1 MRLKSLLFS
10 LLMLAGFSMAQ
21 ATVVEIGSTSLS
33 NKLLPFYSFY
43 KYSYTQQFYPYYE
56 MGASRNLSSIS
67 YYSNSSVARTRQID
81 LYLKNTSKDTFN
93 SNTDWVSVTSSDI
106 VFSGEVT
113 FEPNSWT
120 TITFNNEF
128 NYSGNTLLVAMDD
141 NTGDDPGSVSFAA
154 SRCDYDRSLYV
165 YGDNTNYTP
174 SNMSGV
180 SDGSVSYT
188 RTQVRFN
195 EEDLIVGCSESYFM
209 PVITNWKY
217 SMSQQIYRATEIG
230 KKGFIRS
237 ISFKNL
243 RTTQTRTIDLYLKP
257 TTKDAFNSNTDWLSV
272 SDDNKVFSGSVTF
285 TSGEWTTIVFDKPY
299 YYDGT
304 NNLAVITND
313 RTGSY
318 KSLTIFEAYCD
329 MDNQGLQVHNDNSGA
344 YDATNPSSY
353 TGSLR
358 RMKNKIQ
365 FDIDDDYYIGD
376 GGTDCAAN
384 LPAYAYYCHSLTQQL
399 YTKEELG
406 EARDLTSI
414 SFYNQGKERTR
425 NINMYLVPTY
435 ATDFSDGNWIAFS
448 DDNLVF
454 SGDVTFYEEAW
465 TTIPFDTPLSYGGKT
480 NLVLVVADNTGD
492 WQTSATFRVFTA
504 ANQAIYQYTDNTDA
518 YPTAEKLTSLTG
530 KVVNYKNQIKLNAVD
545 EDLTRPTDLAVQA
558 QPYQVTLTWGGEG
571 SRWNLQYC
579 DESST
584 WTTVN
589 GLTDNEYTITG
600 LSPNTYYRA
609 RVQIVRADGTV
620 SKWTA
625 IEFYTAT
632 TRAVDVAATPTP
644 YSADIT
650 WTGYSDSYHV
660 MYLDYYNYHEYFYE
674 DFDNGSLS
682 SRGWTVKTN
691 GEKPSTLSEGW
702 VLDNAQSLGAN
713 DYNFS
718 FTYSATTYSWTSNPS
733 EMFNADNWLI
743 SPLVD
748 VKGTLSFWQF
758 GIGGGDKYEVL
769 LSGSGT
775 DEGDFI
781 YTLRAN
787 ENVLNGWREVRID
800 LSQYSDI
807 GIDKG
812 YIAIHF
818 TGYNGY
824 RLRIDDFCIFEGEM
838 GYVNADGTAAT
849 IEGLE
854 PNTTY
859 YYRVINHKVGEASN
873 ATDWYSFTTLEKNP
887 APFDL
892 AATPDLTTAE
902 ISWTGFSDSYNLMY
916 RKAEKKEATDNA
928 FFFEGFDEGIPSEWT
943 TIDADGDGNNWL
955 ALSSIP
961 TTYSY
966 YADKNLSEWAYDGVD
981 AALSASYVNYI
992 GALNT
997 DQYLITPQLDL
1008 KGVLKFMEKATDSG
1022 YRDQFEVLLST
1033 TGNGI
1038 SDFTTELRP
1047 MQVSSIGWNEVVIDL
1062 SAYEGQ
1068 QGYIAIHHVDY
1079 DKYFLAI
1086 DNFGL
1091 YETVVV
1097 EPAGEW
1103 QTVENVTSPYVLEG
1117 LDKNTE
1123 YEYQIVGFKEGEED
1137 AVSDIAT
1144 FTTITLPDVVLDAN
1158 SDNDTKIS
1166 DNNGARVN
1174 VTIKNQTIKKD
1185 GKWWSICLPFDLEL
1199 EGSILEGIQL
1209 RQPSGTVKE
1218 VDTYLIIDCLTECD
1232 KIEAGKPY
1240 MYKFEPGEDIVDP
1253 VFEDVILKDATSY
1266 FSLNSDKAG
1275 FMPYYYGFN
1284 PSSVAEYYYVLDG
1297 SLTLGRMNLQKY
1309 FYAFDC
1315 YFWVDETYN
1324 ATIDG
1329 IGLNFDDNLLDILTG
1344 VDKVEAAEKDVPI
1357 YNTAGQRL
1365 DKVRKG
1371 INIIG
1376 DKKVLVK

>member
-1 MRLKSLLFS
+1 M
-10 LLMLAGFSMAQ
+10 
-21 ATVVEIGSTSLS
+21 S
-33 NKLLPFYSFY
+33 NY
-43 KYSYTQQFYPYYE
+43 
-56 MGASRNLSSIS
+56 RN
-67 YYSNSSVARTRQID
+67 
-81 LYLKNTSKDTFN
+81 
-93 SNTDWVSVTSSDI
+93 
-106 VFSGEVT
+106 
-113 FEPNSWT
+113 
-120 TITFNNEF
+120 
-128 NYSGNTLLVAMDD
+128 
-141 NTGDDPGSVSFAA
+141 
-154 SRCDYDRSLYV
+154 
-165 YGDNTNYTP
+165 
-174 SNMSGV
+174 
-180 SDGSVSYT
+180 
-188 RTQVRFN
+188 QVRFN
-195 EEDLIVGCSESYFM
+195 EEDKIIGLSCSTTLPGS
-209 PVITNWKY
+209 TNWKY
-217 SMSQQIYRATEIG
+217 NLSQQIYTASEIG
-230 KKGFIRS
+230 KTGFINS
-237 ISFKNL
+237 IAFMNL
-243 RTTQTRTIDLYLKP
+243 
-257 TTKDAFNSNTDWLSV
+257 TKDSSRKFDVYLVPTDKTAFNDNSDWLAV
-272 SDDNKVFSGSVTF
+272 SESYKVFSGTVSF
-285 TSGEWTTIVFDKPY
+285 TKGEWAPIVFDTPY
-299 YYDGT
+299 WYDGT
-304 NNLAVITND
+304 KNLAVIVND
-313 RTGSY
+313 KTGVYPGTSD
-318 KSLTIFEAYCD
+318 FAAYPSSSNASIAIYND
-329 MDNQGLQVHNDNSGA
+329 DNA
-344 YDATNPSSY
+344 YDPATPPN
-353 TGSLR
+353 GSGKCYE
-358 RMKNKIQ
+358 MKNQIQ

-376 GGTDCAAN
+376 GSMN
-384 LPAYAYYCHSLTQQL
+384 ESVYLPTYTWYRRSLTQQL

-414 SFYNQGKERTR
+414 SFYNQGTEQTR
-425 NINMYLVPTY
+425 NLNLYLVPTY

-448 DDNLVF
+448 DGNLVF
-454 SGDVTFYEEAW
+454 SGNVTFYEEAW
-465 TTIPFDTPLSYGGKT
+465 TTIPFDTPFSYGGKT
-480 NLVLVVADNTGD
+480 NLVLVVADNTG
-492 WQTSATFRVFTA
+492 TYTTA
-504 ANQAIYQYTDNTDA
+504 ACFRASSGATTQSIRQYTDNTSA
-518 YPTAEKLTSLTG
+518 YPTAESLTSTTG
-530 KVVNYKNQIKLNAVD
+530 DLSSFKNHIKLNAVD

-571 SRWNLQYC
+571 SQWNLQYY
-579 DESST
+579 SNSA
-584 WTTVN
+584 WTTVK

-600 LSPNTYYRA
+600 LMPNTYYRA

-625 IEFYTAT
+625 KEFYTAT

-644 YSADIT
+644 NSADII
-650 WTGYSDSYHV
+650 WTGYSDLYHV
-660 MYLDYYNYHEYFYE
+660 KYTSYYNYHEYFYE
-674 DFDNGSLS
+674 NFDNGSLS
-682 SRGWTVKTN
+682 GNGWTVKTN

-838 GYVNADGTAAT
+838 GYVNADGTTAT
-849 IEGLE
+849 INGLE

-859 YYRVINHKVGEASN
+859 YYRVINHKVGESSN

-892 AATPDLTTAE
+892 AATPDLTSAE
-902 ISWTGFSDSYNLMY
+902 ITWTGFSDSYNLMY
-916 RKAEKKEATDNA
+916 RKAEKREASDDA
-928 FFFEGFDEGIPSEWT
+928 FFFEGFENGIPSEWT

-961 TTYSY
+961 TTYSFY
-966 YADKNLSEWAYDGVD
+966 VNIDLSEWSYDGVD
-981 AALSASYVNYI
+981 AALSASYANDA
-992 GALNT
+992 GAFHT

-1008 KGVLKFMEKATDSG
+1008 KGVLKFMEKATDNSF
-1022 YRDQFEVLLST
+1022 RDNFEVLLST
-1033 TGNGI
+1033 TGNEI
-1038 SDFTTELRP
+1038 ADFTTVLRP
-1047 MQVSSIGWNEVVIDL
+1047 MQKSSQDWNEVVIDL
-1062 SAYEGQ
+1062 DAYEGQ
-1068 QGYIAIHHVDY
+1068 QGYIAIHHQDY
-1079 DKYFLAI
+1079 DRYFLAI
-1086 DNFGL
+1086 DDFGL

-1103 QTVENVTSPYVLEG
+1103 QIVEGATSPCTIEG

-1137 AVSDIAT
+1137 AISDIAS
-1144 FTTITLPDVVLDAN
+1144 FTTLILPDVVLDAN
-1158 SDNDTKIS
+1158 SDNETKIS

-1174 VTIKNQTIKKD
+1174 VIIKNQTIKKD
-1185 GKWWSICLPFDLEL
+1185 GKWWSISLPFDLEL

-1209 RQPSGTVKE
+1209 RQPSGTIKE

-1240 MYKFEPGEDIVDP
+1240 MYKFEPGEDIVNP
-1253 VFEDVILKDATSY
+1253 VFEDVVMNDIYQYIYIDGKAV
-1266 FSLNSDKAG
+1266 FSNTYSWGHSDDD
-1275 FMPYYYGFN
+1275 YN
-1284 PSSVAEYYYVLDG
+1284 YVMDG
-1297 SLTLGRMNLQKY
+1297 NIRLGRLNLQKNKAIK
-1309 FYAFDC
+1309 AFDC
-1315 YFWVDETYN
+1315 YFFVDPTYN
-1324 ATIDG
+1324 ATLDG

-1365 DKVRKG
+1365 EKVRKG

>member
-1 MRLKSLLFS
+1 M
-10 LLMLAGFSMAQ
+10 
-21 ATVVEIGSTSLS
+21 S
-33 NKLLPFYSFY
+33 NY
-43 KYSYTQQFYPYYE
+43 
-56 MGASRNLSSIS
+56 RN
-67 YYSNSSVARTRQID
+67 
-81 LYLKNTSKDTFN
+81 
-93 SNTDWVSVTSSDI
+93 
-106 VFSGEVT
+106 
-113 FEPNSWT
+113 
-120 TITFNNEF
+120 
-128 NYSGNTLLVAMDD
+128 
-141 NTGDDPGSVSFAA
+141 
-154 SRCDYDRSLYV
+154 
-165 YGDNTNYTP
+165 
-174 SNMSGV
+174 
-180 SDGSVSYT
+180 
-188 RTQVRFN
+188 QVRFN
-195 EEDLIVGCSESYFM
+195 EEDKIIGLSCSTTLPGS
-209 PVITNWKY
+209 TNWKY
-217 SMSQQIYRATEIG
+217 NLSQQIYTASEIG
-230 KKGFIRS
+230 KTGFINS
-237 ISFKNL
+237 IAFMNL
-243 RTTQTRTIDLYLKP
+243 
-257 TTKDAFNSNTDWLSV
+257 TKDSSRKFDVYLVPTDKTAFNDNSDWLAV
-272 SDDNKVFSGSVTF
+272 SESYKVFSGTVSF
-285 TSGEWTTIVFDKPY
+285 TKGEWAPIVFDTPY
-299 YYDGT
+299 WYDGT
-304 NNLAVITND
+304 KNLAVIVND
-313 RTGSY
+313 KTGVYPGTSD
-318 KSLTIFEAYCD
+318 FAAYPSTSNASIAIYND
-329 MDNQGLQVHNDNSGA
+329 DNA
-344 YDATNPSSY
+344 YDPATPPN
-353 TGSLR
+353 GSGKCYE
-358 RMKNKIQ
+358 MKNQIQ

-376 GGTDCAAN
+376 GSMN
-384 LPAYAYYCHSLTQQL
+384 ESVYLPTYTWYRRSLTQQL

-414 SFYNQGKERTR
+414 SFYNQGTEQTR
-425 NINMYLVPTY
+425 NLNLYLVPTY
-435 ATDFSDGNWIAFS
+435 ATDFSDGNWIAFN
-448 DDNLVF
+448 DDNLVY
-454 SGDVTFYEEAW
+454 SGNVTFYEEAW
-465 TTIPFDTPLSYGGKT
+465 TTIPFDTPFSYGGKT
-480 NLVLVVADNTGD
+480 NLVLVVADNTG
-492 WQTSATFRVFTA
+492 TYTTA
-504 ANQAIYQYTDNTDA
+504 AQFRASSGATIQSIRQYTDNTDA
-518 YPTAEKLTSLTG
+518 YPTADKLTSTTG
-530 KVVNYKNQIKLNAVD
+530 DLSSYKNHIKLNAVD

-571 SRWNLQYC
+571 SQWNLQYY
-579 DESST
+579 SNSA
-584 WTTVN
+584 WTTVK

-600 LSPNTYYRA
+600 LMPNTYYRA

-625 IEFYTAT
+625 KEFYTAT

-644 YSADIT
+644 NSADIT

-660 MYLDYYNYHEYFYE
+660 TYLDYYNYHEYFYE
-674 DFDNGSLS
+674 NFDNGSLS
-682 SRGWTVKTN
+682 GNGWTVKTN

-702 VLDNAQSLGAN
+702 VLDNARSLGAD

-838 GYVNADGTAAT
+838 GYVNADGTTAT
-849 IEGLE
+849 INGLE

-859 YYRVINHKVGEASN
+859 KYRVINHKVGESSN
-873 ATDWYSFTTLEKNP
+873 TTDWYSFTTLEKNP

-892 AATPDLTTAE
+892 AATPDLTSAE
-902 ISWTGFSDSYNLMY
+902 ITWTGFSDSYNLMY
-916 RKAEKKEATDNA
+916 RKAEKREASDDA
-928 FFFEGFDEGIPSEWT
+928 FFFEGFEEGIPSEWT

-966 YADKNLSEWAYDGVD
+966 YADYDLSAWAYDGVD
-981 AALSASYVNYI
+981 AALSASYAN
-992 GALNT
+992 GAGAFHT

-1008 KGVLKFMEKATDSG
+1008 KGVLKFMEKATDNSF
-1022 YRDQFEVLLST
+1022 RDNFEVLLST
-1033 TGNGI
+1033 TGNEI
-1038 SDFTTELRP
+1038 ADFTTVLRP
-1047 MQVSSIGWNEVVIDL
+1047 MQKSSQDWNEVVIDL
-1062 SAYEGQ
+1062 DAYEGQ
-1068 QGYIAIHHVDY
+1068 QGYIAIHHQDY
-1079 DKYFLAI
+1079 NQYFLAI

-1103 QTVENVTSPYVLEG
+1103 QIVEGATSPYVLEG
-1117 LDKNTE
+1117 LDKKTE
-1123 YEYQIVGFKEGEED
+1123 YDYQIVGIKEGEED
-1137 AVSDIAT
+1137 AVSDIAS
-1144 FTTITLPDVVLDAN
+1144 FTTLILPDVVLDAN
-1158 SDNDTKIS
+1158 SDNYTTIN
-1166 DNNGARVN
+1166 DNNGERVN
-1174 VTIKNQTIKKD
+1174 VTINNQTIKKD
-1185 GKWWSICLPFDLEL
+1185 GKWWSISLPFDLEL

-1240 MYKFEPGEDIVDP
+1240 MYKFEPGEDIVNP
-1253 VFEDVILKDATSY
+1253 VFEDVVMNDIYQYIYID
-1266 FSLNSDKAG
+1266 DKAVFSNTYSWG
-1275 FMPYYYGFN
+1275 HSDNDYN
-1284 PSSVAEYYYVLDG
+1284 YVMDG
-1297 SLTLGRMNLQKY
+1297 NIRLGRLNLQKNQSIK
-1309 FYAFDC
+1309 AFDC
-1315 YFWVDETYN
+1315 YFFVDPTYN
-1324 ATIDG
+1324 ATLDG

-1365 DKVRKG
+1365 EKVRKG

>member
-21 ATVVEIGSTSLS
+21 ATVVEIGTANSDMISY
-33 NKLLPFYSFY
+33 LPTHYNWNYSISQQIYQHWEIGESRPIHSISFY
-43 KYSYTQQFYPYYE
+43 NGTANGYI
-56 MGASRNLSSIS
+56 RNIK
-67 YYSNSSVARTRQID
+67 
-81 LYLKNTSKDTFN
+81 LYLSVGDSSYGSAQWK
-93 SNTDWVSVTSSDI
+93 SVTAADQ
-106 VFSGEVT
+106 VFAGNVYFT
-113 FEPNSWT
+113 PNNWT
-120 TITFNNEF
+120 TITFDTDYNYTGNNLAVTMIDG
-128 NYSGNTLLVAMDD
+128 SG
-141 NTGDDPGSVSFAA
+141 
-154 SRCDYDRSLYV
+154 DYHSSALYFLAGAHCYNVSLYR
-165 YGDNTNYTP
+165 YNDDTPYDISQLGSYTP
-174 SNMSGV
+174 NMSN
-180 SDGSVSYT
+180 Y
-188 RTQVRFN
+188 RNQVRFN
-195 EEDLIVGCSESYFM
+195 EEDKIIGLSCSTTLPGS
-209 PVITNWKY
+209 TNWKY
-217 SMSQQIYRATEIG
+217 NLSQQIYTASEIG
-230 KKGFIRS
+230 KTGFINS
-237 ISFKNL
+237 IAFMNL
-243 RTTQTRTIDLYLKP
+243 
-257 TTKDAFNSNTDWLSV
+257 TKDSSRKFDVYLVPTDKTAFNDNSDWLAV
-272 SDDNKVFSGSVTF
+272 SESYKVFSGTVSF
-285 TSGEWTTIVFDKPY
+285 TKGEWAPIVFDTPY
-299 YYDGT
+299 WYDGT
-304 NNLAVITND
+304 KNLAVIVND
-313 RTGSY
+313 KTGVYPGTSD
-318 KSLTIFEAYCD
+318 FAAYPSSSNASIAIYND
-329 MDNQGLQVHNDNSGA
+329 DNA
-344 YDATNPSSY
+344 YDPATPPN
-353 TGSLR
+353 GSGKCYE
-358 RMKNKIQ
+358 MKNQIQ

-376 GGTDCAAN
+376 GSMN
-384 LPAYAYYCHSLTQQL
+384 ESVYLPTYTWYRRSLTQQL

-414 SFYNQGKERTR
+414 SFYNQGTEQTR
-425 NINMYLVPTY
+425 NLNLYLVPTY

-448 DDNLVF
+448 DGNLVF
-454 SGDVTFYEEAW
+454 SGNVTFYEEAW
-465 TTIPFDTPLSYGGKT
+465 TTIPFDTPFSYGGKT
-480 NLVLVVADNTGD
+480 NLVLVVADNTG
-492 WQTSATFRVFTA
+492 TYTTA
-504 ANQAIYQYTDNTDA
+504 ACFRASSGATTQSIRQYTDNTSA
-518 YPTAEKLTSLTG
+518 YPTAESLTSTTG
-530 KVVNYKNQIKLNAVD
+530 DLSSFKNHIKLNAVD

-571 SRWNLQYC
+571 SQWNLQYY
-579 DESST
+579 SNSA
-584 WTTVN
+584 WTTVK

-620 SKWTA
+620 SKWAA

-644 YSADIT
+644 NSADIT

-660 MYLDYYNYHEYFYE
+660 RYRNSANYQEYFYE
-674 DFDNGSLS
+674 NFDNGSLS
-682 SRGWTVKTN
+682 GNGWTVKTN

-702 VLDNAQSLGAN
+702 VLDNARSLGAD

-718 FTYSATTYSWTSNPS
+718 GTYSATTYSWTSDPYQS
-733 EMFNADNWLI
+733 YNADNWLI

-758 GIGGGDKYEVL
+758 GRTGDKYEVL

-775 DEGDFI
+775 NEGDFI

-787 ENVLNGWREVRID
+787 DYVLYGWNEVRID

-818 TGYNGY
+818 TGNDGY

-838 GYVNADGTAAT
+838 GYVNADGTTAT
-849 IEGLE
+849 INGLE

-859 YYRVINHKVGEASN
+859 KYRVINHKVGESSN
-873 ATDWYSFTTLEKNP
+873 TTDWYSFTTLEKNP

-892 AATPDLTTAE
+892 AATPDLTSAE
-902 ISWTGFSDSYNLMY
+902 ITWTGFSDSYNLMY
-916 RKAEKKEATDNA
+916 RKAEKTEEQP
-928 FFFEGFDEGIPSEWT
+928 FFFEGFEEGIPSEWT

-966 YADKNLSEWAYDGVD
+966 YADYDLSAWAYDGVD
-981 AALSASYVNYI
+981 AALSASYAN
-992 GALNT
+992 GAGEFHT

-1008 KGVLKFMEKATDSG
+1008 KGVLKFMEKATDNS
-1022 YRDQFEVLLST
+1022 YPDNFEVLLST
-1033 TGNGI
+1033 TGNEI
-1038 SDFTTELRP
+1038 ADFTTVLRP
-1047 MQVSSIGWNEVVIDL
+1047 MGPSSSSGWNQVELDL

-1068 QGYIAIHHVDY
+1068 QGYIAIHHQDY
-1079 DKYFLAI
+1079 DRYFLAI
-1086 DNFGL
+1086 DDFGL

-1103 QTVENVTSPYVLEG
+1103 QIVEGATSPCTIEG

-1137 AVSDIAT
+1137 AISDIAS
-1144 FTTITLPDVVLDAN
+1144 FTTLILPDVVLDAN
-1158 SDNDTKIS
+1158 SDNETKIS

-1174 VTIKNQTIKKD
+1174 VIIKNQTIKKD
-1185 GKWWSICLPFDLEL
+1185 GKWWSISLPFDLEL

-1240 MYKFEPGEDIVDP
+1240 MYKFEPGEDIVNP
-1253 VFEDVILKDATSY
+1253 VFEDVVMKDATVQRIYIDDKSEFCNAGY
-1266 FSLNSDKAG
+1266 F
-1275 FMPYYYGFN
+1275 YGYADADYF
-1284 PSSVAEYYYVLDG
+1284 YVMDG
-1297 SLTLGRMNLQKY
+1297 NIRLGRLNLQKNKAIK
-1309 FYAFDC
+1309 AFDC
-1315 YFWVDETYN
+1315 YFYVDPDYN
-1324 ATIDG
+1324 ATLDG

-1365 DKVRKG
+1365 DKARKG

>member
-10 LLMLAGFSMAQ
+10 LFMLAGFSMAQ

-43 KYSYTQQFYPYYE
+43 KYSYTQQIYPYYE

-67 YYSNSSVARTRQID
+67 YYNNSSVARTRQID
-81 LYLKNTSKDTFN
+81 LYLKNISKDTFN

-128 NYSGNTLLVAMDD
+128 NYSGNSLLVAMDD
-141 NTGDDPGSVSFAA
+141 NTGDDPGNVSFAA
-154 SRCDYDRSLYV
+154 SRCDHDRSLYV

-180 SDGSVSYT
+180 SGGSVFYE
-188 RTQVRFN
+188 RNQVRFN

-230 KKGFIRS
+230 KKGFISS

-243 RTTQTRTIDLYLKP
+243 RSTQTRTIDLYLKP

-285 TSGEWTTIVFDKPY
+285 TSGEWTTIVFDKLY

-344 YDATNPSSY
+344 YDVTNPSSY
-353 TGSLR
+353 TGSLH

-365 FDIDDDYYIGD
+365 LDIDDDYYIGD
-376 GGTDCAAN
+376 GSMN
-384 LPAYAYYCHSLTQQL
+384 ISVYLPTYTWYRRSLTQQL

-414 SFYNQGKERTR
+414 SFYNQGTEQTR
-425 NINMYLVPTY
+425 NLNLYLVPTY
-435 ATDFSDGNWIAFS
+435 ATDFSDGNWIAFN
-448 DDNLVF
+448 DDNLVY
-454 SGDVTFYEEAW
+454 SGNVTFYEEAW
-465 TTIPFDTPLSYGGKT
+465 TTIPFDTPFSYGGKT
-480 NLVLVVADNTGD
+480 NLVLVVADNTG
-492 WQTSATFRVFTA
+492 TYTTA
-504 ANQAIYQYTDNTDA
+504 AQFRASSGATIQSIRQYTDNTDA
-518 YPTAEKLTSLTG
+518 YPTADKLTSTTG
-530 KVVNYKNQIKLNAVD
+530 DLSSYKNHIKLNAVD

-571 SRWNLQYC
+571 SQWNLQYY
-579 DESST
+579 SNSA
-584 WTTVN
+584 WTTVK

-600 LSPNTYYRA
+600 LMPNTYYRA

-625 IEFYTAT
+625 KEFYTAT

-644 YSADIT
+644 NSADII
-650 WTGYSDSYHV
+650 WTGYSDLYHV
-660 MYLDYYNYHEYFYE
+660 KYTSYYNYHEYFYE
-674 DFDNGSLS
+674 NFDNGSLS
-682 SRGWTVKTN
+682 GNGWTVKTN

-838 GYVNADGTAAT
+838 GYVNADGTTAT
-849 IEGLE
+849 INGLE

-859 YYRVINHKVGEASN
+859 KYRVINHKVGESSN
-873 ATDWYSFTTLEKNP
+873 TTDWYSFTTLEKNP

-892 AATPDLTTAE
+892 AATPDLTSAE
-902 ISWTGFSDSYNLMY
+902 ITWTGFSDSYNLMY
-916 RKAEKKEATDNA
+916 RKAEKREASDDA
-928 FFFEGFDEGIPSEWT
+928 FFFEGFEEGIPSEWT

-961 TTYSY
+961 TTYSFY
-966 YADKNLSEWAYDGVD
+966 VNIDLSEWSYDGVD
-981 AALSASYVNYI
+981 AALSASYANDA
-992 GALNT
+992 GAFHT

-1008 KGVLKFMEKATDSG
+1008 KGVLKFMEKATDNSF
-1022 YRDQFEVLLST
+1022 RDNFEVLLST
-1033 TGNGI
+1033 TGNEI
-1038 SDFTTELRP
+1038 ADFTTVLRP
-1047 MQVSSIGWNEVVIDL
+1047 MQKSSQDWNEVVIDL

-1068 QGYIAIHHVDY
+1068 QGYIAIHHQDY
-1079 DKYFLAI
+1079 DRYFLAI

-1103 QTVENVTSPYVLEG
+1103 QIVEGATSPYVLEG
-1117 LDKNTE
+1117 LDKKTE
-1123 YEYQIVGFKEGEED
+1123 YDYQIVGIKEGEED
-1137 AVSDIAT
+1137 AVSDIAS
-1144 FTTITLPDVVLDAN
+1144 FTTLILPDVVLDAN
-1158 SDNDTKIS
+1158 EDNSSIIS
-1166 DNNGARVN
+1166 TYNGERVN
-1174 VTIKNQTIKKD
+1174 VIIENQTIKKD

-1240 MYKFEPGEDIVDP
+1240 MYKFEPGEDIVNP
-1253 VFEDVILKDATSY
+1253 VFEDVVMNDIYQYIYID
-1266 FSLNSDKAG
+1266 DKAVFSNTYSWG
-1275 FMPYYYGFN
+1275 HSDNDYN
-1284 PSSVAEYYYVLDG
+1284 YVMDG
-1297 SLTLGRMNLQKY
+1297 NIRLGRLNLQKNQSIK
-1309 FYAFDC
+1309 AFDC
-1315 YFWVDETYN
+1315 YFFVDPTYN
-1324 ATIDG
+1324 ATLDG

-1365 DKVRKG
+1365 EKVRKG